1 MSHTPRVVSVVHDDD
16 MVRES
21 ICMLVRTMGMTA
33 LAYASA
39 RDFLDDAPGRDS
51 DCLVLDV
58 RMPGISGLELQQ
70 RLVEQC
76 RELPIIF
83 VSGHGDI
90 PMAVQAMRHGAL
102 DFLQKPFSEQVL
114 LDRING
120 AVQLSR
126 SRRQRELN
134 RVAVVARHALLTPRE
149 RDVMDCILR
158 GGQNKT
164 IAQELAISIRTVEQ
178 HRAQVMRKMR
188 VRTVA
193 ELSAAAALVA
203 SAAAGRFAGA
213 PAGSDARSLPADN
226 P

>member
-1 MSHTPRVVSVVHDDD
+1 MTQSPPVVSVVDDDD

-21 ICMLVRTMGMTA
+21 ICMLVRTMGMA
-33 LAYASA
+33 ARAYASA
-39 RDFLDDAPGRDS
+39 RDFLNDDLGRES

-70 RLVEQC
+70 RLADQC
-76 RELPIIF
+76 QALPIIF

-102 DFLQKPFSEQVL
+102 DFLQKPFSEQAL

-126 SRRQRELN
+126 NRRQRELN
-134 RVAVVARHALLTPRE
+134 RVAVAARYALLTPRE
-149 RDVMDCILR
+149 RDVMTCILR

-164 IAQELAISIRTVEQ
+164 IAQDLAISVRTVEQ

-193 ELSAAAALVA
+193 ELSAAAGLVA
-203 SAAAGRFAGA
+203 SAAAVPYALDQAGNQ
-213 PAGSDARSLPADN
+213 ARSMPPDN

>member
-1 MSHTPRVVSVVHDDD
+1 
-16 MVRES
+16 
-21 ICMLVRTMGMTA
+21 MLVRTMGMA
-33 LAYASA
+33 ARAYASA
-39 RDFLDDAPGRDS
+39 RDFLNDDLGRES

-70 RLVEQC
+70 RLTDQC
-76 RELPIIF
+76 QGLPIIF

-90 PMAVQAMRHGAL
+90 PMAVQAMRNGAL
-102 DFLQKPFSEQVL
+102 DFLQKPFSEQAL

-126 SRRQRELN
+126 NRRQRELN
-134 RVAVVARHALLTPRE
+134 RVAVAARYALLTPRE
-149 RDVMDCILR
+149 RDVMTSILR

-164 IAQELAISIRTVEQ
+164 IAQDLAISVRTVEQ

-193 ELSAAAALVA
+193 ELSAAAGLVA
-203 SAAAGRFAGA
+203 SAAAVPHVLDQAGNQ
-213 PAGSDARSLPADN
+213 ARSMPPDN

>member
-1 MSHTPRVVSVVHDDD
+1 MTQSPPVVSVVDDDD

-33 LAYASA
+33 RAYASA
-39 RDFLDDAPGRDS
+39 RDFLNDDLGRES

-70 RLVEQC
+70 RLTDQC
-76 RELPIIF
+76 QALPIIF

-102 DFLQKPFSEQVL
+102 DFLQKPFSEQAL

-126 SRRQRELN
+126 NRRQRELN
-134 RVAVVARHALLTPRE
+134 RVAVAARYALLTPRE
-149 RDVMDCILR
+149 RDVMTCILR

-164 IAQELAISIRTVEQ
+164 IAQDLAISVRTVEQ

-193 ELSAAAALVA
+193 ELSAAAGLVA
-203 SAAAGRFAGA
+203 SAAAVPLALDQAGNQ
-213 PAGSDARSLPADN
+213 ARSIPPDN